1 MNSIDNVL
9 HLSQIFGIKVNDPG
23 SLLLQFVF
31 STVWQLVEAAL
42 GDEGLLELTEE
53 RKFRWNV
60 PQDMELDGPGSYNGK
75 RNEYQEMLQS
85 RNTMMAV
92 ELIGLFLQNKVT
104 SRILFLARRN
114 MSELISFNASYFSIT

>member
-23 SLLLQFVF
+23 ILLLEFIF
-31 STVWQLVEAAL
+31 ATVWQLVEAAL

-60 PQDMELDGPGSYNGK
+60 PQDMELDDSRSYDGK
-75 RNEYQEMLQS
+75 RNEYHEMLQS
-85 RNTMMAV
+85 KNTAIAV
-92 ELIGLFLQNKVT
+92 ELVGLFLQNKVT

-114 MSELISFNASYFSIT
+114 MLVLYFLLPLIV